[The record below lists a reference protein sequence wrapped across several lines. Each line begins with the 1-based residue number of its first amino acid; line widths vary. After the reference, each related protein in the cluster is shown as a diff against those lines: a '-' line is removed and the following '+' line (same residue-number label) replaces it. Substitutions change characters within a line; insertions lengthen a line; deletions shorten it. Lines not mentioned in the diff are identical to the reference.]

1 METPTNPLVLVTGS
15 AGRLGQAAVRGLL
28 HAGCRVRGFDRVASA
43 NVTEEYLGNLSDIS
57 LLARATTGVDALVH
71 LAATPDDDEAPG
83 WFVDELVPNNI
94 VGLYH
99 LMEAAR
105 TSGVKRLVL
114 ASSGQVN
121 WEQQYEGRI
130 PIRAQDPIT
139 PRHWYAATKVFME
152 SAGFSFAQKY
162 GMTILAVRLG
172 WCPRKGQAPEI
183 ANNPT
188 AQDLYLSPGDAGRF
202 FARAALA
209 TIPPGFYIL
218 YAASRPIR
226 KPIFELEPAMKL
238 LQWEPQDQWPTDA
251 ENFNR

>member
-1 METPTNPLVLVTGS
+1 MIFSRTISSWLLQLLPYAVCVIITCVLVVWGQ
-15 AGRLGQAAVRGLL
+15 RLSGPWPIGPDVP
-28 HAGCRVRGFDRVASA
+28 
-43 NVTEEYLGNLSDIS
+43 VTPKY
-57 LLARATTGVDALVH
+57 
-71 LAATPDDDEAPG
+71 
-83 WFVDELVPNNI
+83 
-94 VGLYH
+94 
-99 LMEAAR
+99 
-105 TSGVKRLVL
+105 
-114 ASSGQVN
+114 
-121 WEQQYEGRI
+121 
-130 PIRAQDPIT
+130 
-139 PRHWYAATKVFME
+139 WYAATKVFME

-209 TIPPGFYIL
+209 TIPPGFHIL

-238 LQWEPQDQWPTDA
+238 LHWEPQDQWPTDA
-251 ENFNR
+251 ENFNP